1 MADIYL
7 SVDVGGSLTKVI
19 YKRAGSKDADYLV
32 MSPDIE
38 KITPSDL
45 DDYMARLM
53 WAGNPHPSK
62 QLWVRSEERVMVL
75 GDFAAKFDPQDKLME
90 LKYENALW
98 KVLGIIGLIVE
109 TEEIKIPKKKPLT
122 IDLAIL
128 LPWNEYSDSKRFK
141 EKLEKML
148 ADFQV
153 RENKLVVKLNKYLCR
168 PEGGGL
174 ALLQL
179 SKEGDDWLQKRQ
191 VGILMFGHRNTT
203 SLYFDQGELKKGDSP
218 LLGFSQML
226 DMVIEAK
233 SGLNREKLA
242 SAIFKARYAS
252 EKEIYKIEKYHG
264 VYTNH
269 PKWADCSAIK
279 ALATAKDPE
288 LRSGEIKTIATA
300 ITESTKRYWKKIES
314 WLLKVFPTPLDCV
327 VIGGGAAYHIQPELE
342 DYFNCEP
349 ETDREKYDSPPYRT
363 GKYVYRNR
371 DKHFTPIVW
380 GAGFESKVEEAFDF
394 GDQKDTEQCLS
405 ARFVDCFGLFNDL
418 VEDEKKG
425 NEQKNNESQSS

>member
-19 YKRAGSKDADYLV
+19 YKLKDSSSVDYLV

-38 KITPSDL
+38 KITQASL
-45 DDYMARLM
+45 DSYMNSLG
-53 WAGNPHPSK
+53 WVGTPHPSK
-62 QLWVRSEERVMVL
+62 QLWVRCKECVMVL

-109 TEEIKIPKKKPLT
+109 TEKIILPKKKPLT

-153 RENKLVVKLNKYLCR
+153 RENKLKVKLNKYLCR

-179 SKEGDDWLQKRQ
+179 SQFGDDWLQKQQ

-203 SLYFDQGELKKGDSP
+203 SLYFDQGELKKDSSSSP

-242 SAIFKARYAS
+242 SAIFKARY
-252 EKEIYKIEKYHG
+252 EKRKEIYEVDRYRDAE
-264 VYTNH
+264 TTH
-269 PKWADCSAIK
+269 PKWADCSAIR

-288 LRSGEIKTIATA
+288 LRSDEIKTIVTA
-300 ITESTKRYWKKIES
+300 ITDFTEMYWKKIER
-314 WLLKVFPTPLDCV
+314 WLNQVFPTPLSKV

-342 DYFNCEP
+342 DYFNCKP
-349 ETDREKYDSPPYRT
+349 ETDADKYDSPLYRT
-363 GKYVYRNR
+363 GEYTCRNY
-371 DKHFTPIVW
+371 DKHFTPIIW
-380 GAGFESKVEEAFDF
+380 GAGFESKVSLAFNFLDK
-394 GDQKDTEQCLS
+394 KDTEQCLS
-405 ARFVDCFGLFNDL
+405 ARFVDCYGLYNALVGFKKKEQEDMSND
-418 VEDEKKG
+418 
-425 NEQKNNESQSS
+425 

>member
-19 YKRAGSKDADYLV
+19 YKLKNSRDANYLV

-38 KITPSDL
+38 KITSADL
-45 DDYMARLM
+45 DDYMSRLM

-75 GDFAAKFDPQDKLME
+75 GDFAAKFDSQDKLME

-98 KVLGIIGLIVE
+98 KVLGVIGLIVE
-109 TEEIKIPKKKPLT
+109 TEQIKIPKKKPLT

-128 LPWNEYSDSKRFK
+128 LPWNEYTDRKRFF

-148 ADFQV
+148 ADFEV
-153 RENKLVVKLNKYLCR
+153 RKNKLVVKLNKYLCR

-179 SKEGDDWLQKRQ
+179 SQFGDDWLQKQQ

-203 SLYFDQGELKKGDSP
+203 SLYFDQGELKKDSSSSP

-242 SAIFKARYAS
+242 DAIFKARYDRRN
-252 EKEIYKIEKYHG
+252 EIYRVGYREAE
-264 VYTNH
+264 TNH
-269 PKWADCSAIK
+269 PNWFHCNALR
-279 ALATAKDPE
+279 ALATAKDSE
-288 LRSGEIKTIATA
+288 LRTDEIKTIATA
-300 ITESTKRYWKKIES
+300 ITESTERYWKKIKR
-314 WLLKVFPTPLDCV
+314 WLDQVFPTPLSKV

-342 DYFNCEP
+342 DYFNCKP
-349 ETDREKYDSPPYRT
+349 ETKKEKYDSPPYRT
-363 GKYVYRNR
+363 GEYICRNHG
-371 DKHFTPIVW
+371 KHFTPIIW

-394 GDQKDTEQCLS
+394 SDQKDTEQCLS

-418 VEDEKKG
+418 VEDEK
-425 NEQKNNESQSS
+425 NTTQQ

>member
-19 YKRAGSKDADYLV
+19 YKRSDSEDANYLV

-38 KITPSDL
+38 KITQTDL

-62 QLWVRSEERVMVL
+62 QLWMKCDGRVMVL
-75 GDFAAKFDPQDKLME
+75 GDFAGKFDPQDKLME

-98 KVLGIIGLIVE
+98 KVLGVIGLIVE
-109 TEEIKIPKKKPLT
+109 TEQIKIPKKKPLT

-148 ADFQV
+148 ADFEV
-153 RENKLVVKLNKYLCR
+153 RENRLKVKLNKYLCR

-179 SKEGDDWLQKRQ
+179 SNEGDDWLQKQQ

-203 SLYFDQGELKKGDSP
+203 SLYFDQGELKKDSSSSP

-242 SAIFKARYAS
+242 SAIFKARY
-252 EKEIYKIEKYHG
+252 EKRKEIYEVNKYREAE
-264 VYTNH
+264 TNH
-269 PKWADCSAIK
+269 PKWFHCNALR

-288 LRSGEIKTIATA
+288 LRSDEIKTIATA
-300 ITESTKRYWKKIES
+300 ITESTERYWKKIER
-314 WLLKVFPTPLDCV
+314 WLNKVFPTPLDCV
-327 VIGGGAAYHIQPELE
+327 IIGGGAAYHIQPELE
-342 DYFNCEP
+342 NYFNCKP
-349 ETDREKYDSPPYRT
+349 ETAREKYDSPLYRT
-363 GKYVYRNR
+363 GKYICRNR
-371 DKHFTPIVW
+371 DKHFTPIIW

-394 GDQKDTEQCLS
+394 SDQKDTEQCLS
-405 ARFVDCFGLFNDL
+405 ARFVDCYGLYNAL
-418 VEDEKKG
+418 VGFKEK
-425 NEQKNNESQSS
+425 ESSGEE

>member
-19 YKRAGSKDADYLV
+19 YKLKDSKDANYLV
-32 MSPDIE
+32 MSPAIE
-38 KITPSDL
+38 KITQTDL

-62 QLWVRSEERVMVL
+62 QLWVKCDGRVMVL

-109 TEEIKIPKKKPLT
+109 TEQIILPKKKPLS

-128 LPWNEYSDSKRFK
+128 LPWDEYTDRKRFK

-148 ADFQV
+148 ADFEV
-153 RENKLVVKLNKYLCR
+153 RNNRCKVKLGKYLCR

-179 SKEGDDWLQKRQ
+179 SKEGDDWLQKQQ

-203 SLYFDQGELKKGDSP
+203 SLYFDQGELKKDSSSSP

-242 SAIFKARYAS
+242 DAIFKARY
-252 EKEIYKIEKYHG
+252 EKRKEIYQVGYREAE
-264 VYTNH
+264 TTH
-269 PKWADCSAIK
+269 PKWFHCNALR
-279 ALATAKDPE
+279 ALATAKDSE
-288 LRSGEIKTIATA
+288 LRSDEIKTIATA
-300 ITESTKRYWKKIES
+300 ITESTERYWKKIER
-314 WLLKVFPTPLDCV
+314 WLNKVFPTPLSKV

-342 DYFNCEP
+342 NYFNCEP
-349 ETDREKYDSPPYRT
+349 ETAREKYDSPLYRT
-363 GKYVYRNR
+363 GEYICRNR
-371 DKHFTPIVW
+371 DKHFTPIIW
-380 GAGFESKVEEAFDF
+380 GAGFESKVEEVFDF
-394 GDQKDTEQCLS
+394 SDQKDTEQCLS
-405 ARFVDCFGLFNDL
+405 ARFVDCYGLYNAL
-418 VEDEKKG
+418 VGFKEK
-425 NEQKNNESQSS
+425 ESSGEE